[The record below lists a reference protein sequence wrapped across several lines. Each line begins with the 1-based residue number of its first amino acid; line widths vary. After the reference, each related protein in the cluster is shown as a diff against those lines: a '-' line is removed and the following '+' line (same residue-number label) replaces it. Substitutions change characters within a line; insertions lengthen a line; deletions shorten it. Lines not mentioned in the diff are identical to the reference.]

1 MGIENCEKGD
11 KVAFVHE
18 IEARDAMGK
27 EFEDRRDEGRKT

>member
-1 MGIENCEKGD
+1 LL
-11 KVAFVHE
+11 KVALVQE